1 MSFMVVTTDGTRVD
15 AGRTEGMGL
24 SKDEADASAKDRN
37 RRAEELG
44 IACRYKVTA
53 YTEPEKD

>member
-1 MSFMVVTTDGTRVD
+1 
-15 AGRTEGMGL
+15 L